1 MELPVSEAFDRGLLA
16 RVFGAAVLKSAVYTE
31 IAQDRKAILQA
42 ILVVVLA
49 SAAASTQD
57 YGLGW
62 VPMAWVA
69 AVSVL
74 QWLFWVL
81 ITYEVGC
88 DLLGGNATL
97 GALMRTLGFAR
108 LPGILMVLGPV
119 VGGIHFVAH
128 AWTLAAG
135 VVAVRQ
141 ACGFGTV
148 RAVVTALCGIVPYWI
163 VVFLVL
169 N

>member
-1 MELPVSEAFDRGLLA
+1 MSDTVERGLLA
-16 RVFGAAVLKSAVYTE
+16 RIFGAAVLRAAVYDE
-31 IAQDRKAILQA
+31 VAADRRATVQA
-42 ILVVVLA
+42 ALVVVVA
-49 SAAASTQD
+49 SLAASTQD

-62 VPMAWVA
+62 VAMAWVA

-81 ITYEVGC
+81 ITYQVGC
-88 DLLGGNATL
+88 ELLGGKATL
-97 GALMRTLGFAR
+97 AALLRTLGFAR
-108 LPGILMVLGPV
+108 IPGILMVLVPV
-119 VGGIHFVAH
+119 VGGIHFLVH
-128 AWTLAAG
+128 AWTLLAG

-141 ACGFGTV
+141 ACGFGTL
-148 RAVVTALCGIVPYWI
+148 RALITALCGIVPYWI

>member
-1 MELPVSEAFDRGLLA
+1 MSDAPQRGFPA
-16 RVFGAAVLKSAVYTE
+16 RMLGAALLRSAVYDELTNGRR
-31 IAQDRKAILQA
+31 ATLQA
-42 ILVVVLA
+42 TLVVVVVSL
-49 SAAASTQD
+49 AASTQD

-69 AVSVL
+69 AVSLL
-74 QWLFWVL
+74 QWPFWVL
-81 ITYEVGC
+81 LTYQVGC
-88 DLLGGNATL
+88 DRLGGKATL

-108 LPGILMVLGPV
+108 LPGILVVLAPV
-119 VGGIHFVAH
+119 LGGIHLAAH
-128 AWTLAAG
+128 LWTFLAG

-148 RAVVTALCGIVPYWI
+148 RAVITTLCGIVPYWI

>member
-1 MELPVSEAFDRGLLA
+1 MASSPEYSVPPSSGPPVYDEVAADRRA
-16 RVFGAAVLKSAVYTE
+16 T
-31 IAQDRKAILQA
+31 LQA
-42 ILVVVLA
+42 TLVVVIVSLA
-49 SAAASTQD
+49 AGTQD

-62 VPMAWVA
+62 VAMGWVA
-69 AVSVL
+69 GVSLL

-88 DLLGGNATL
+88 DLLGGKATL
-97 GALMRTLGFAR
+97 VALLRTLGFAR
-108 LPGILMVLGPV
+108 LPGILVVLGPV
-119 VGGIHFVAH
+119 VGGIHFAAH
-128 AWTLAAG
+128 LWTFLAG

-148 RAVVTALCGIVPYWI
+148 RALITTLCGMVPYWI

>member
-1 MELPVSEAFDRGLLA
+1 MSDAPKRGFPA
-16 RVFGAAVLKSAVYTE
+16 RMFGAVMLRSAVYDELAADGRAT
-31 IAQDRKAILQA
+31 LQA
-42 ILVVVLA
+42 TLVVVVVSL
-49 SAAASTQD
+49 AASTQD

-69 AVSVL
+69 AVSLL
-74 QWLFWVL
+74 QWLFWAL
-81 ITYEVGC
+81 IAYQVGC
-88 DLLGGNATL
+88 DLLGGQATV
-97 GALMRTLGFAR
+97 GALVRTLGFAR
-108 LPGILMVLGPV
+108 LPGLLVVLGPV
-119 VGGIHFVAH
+119 VGGIHIAAH
-128 AWTLAAG
+128 LWTLVAG

-148 RAVVTALCGIVPYWI
+148 RAVITTLCGIVPYWI